1 MKQVELNIIDISY
14 EGKGIARKDNLVY
27 FTDNAIDGETVT
39 AEAYETK
46 PKYVKAKTIQILK
59 PSKYR
64 TEPKCAV
71 YNKCGGCSLRHM
83 SYERQLKLKKDTVI
97 ANLKRI
103 AHNQHSR
110 HNNTPKP

>member
-59 PSKYR
+59 PLKIQNR
-64 TEPKCAV
+64 TEMC
-71 YNKCGGCSLRHM
+71 CI
-83 SYERQLKLKKDTVI
+83 Q
-97 ANLKRI
+97 
-103 AHNQHSR
+103 
-110 HNNTPKP
+110 